1 MAVKLFVGSLA
12 YGTTS
17 ERLREAFA
25 RYGVVQAATVMTD
38 RETGRSRGFG
48 FVEMATPEEAEQALA
63 GLNNAALDGRT
74 IRVDKATPRGAPGTG
89 PSFRGPDSRPRPAGA
104 GGPGRGYA
112 PSPFGGGG
120 GDRRPAGMEDSR
132 GGRSFGG
139 PPRGGAGAPPRGGGG
154 APPARSPGARP
165 ARGGPPKRGD
175 RDKKDGPDRKPGGR
189 NTTQR
194 RSEDRGWRS
203 MNEDG
208 GYGRTR

>member
-12 YGTTS
+12 YSTTS

-25 RYGVVQAATVMTD
+25 RYGMVQAATVMTD

-63 GLNNAALDGRT
+63 GLNNASLDGRT

-89 PSFRGPDSRPRPAGA
+89 PFRGGDTRPRSPGP
-104 GGPGRGYA
+104 GGPPRSYSPA
-112 PSPFGGGG
+112 PFGG
-120 GDRRPAGMEDSR
+120 GDRRPAGGDDQR
-132 GGRSFGG
+132 GGGGRGGFGG
-139 PPRGGAGAPPRGGGG
+139 PPRGGPGGAAPP
-154 APPARSPGARP
+154 RSPGARP
-165 ARGGPPKRGD
+165 ARGTKRGE
-175 RDKKDGPDRKPGGR
+175 KDRKEGADRRPGGR
-189 NTTQR
+189 NAQR

-208 GYGRTR
+208 GYGRTRQP

>member
-12 YGTTS
+12 YSTTS

-63 GLNNAALDGRT
+63 GLNNASLDGRT
-74 IRVDKATPRGAPGTG
+74 IRVDKATPRGAPGSG
-89 PSFRGPDSRPRPAGA
+89 PYRGPDSRPRPSS
-104 GGPGRGYA
+104 GGPPRSYSPA
-112 PSPFGGGG
+112 PFGA
-120 GDRRPAGMEDSR
+120 GDRRPAGMEDQR
-132 GGRSFGG
+132 GGGG
-139 PPRGGAGAPPRGGGG
+139 RGFGAPPRSGSGG
-154 APPARSPGARP
+154 APPRSLNARP
-165 ARGGPPKRGD
+165 ARGGVKRGD
-175 RDKKDGPDRKPGGR
+175 RDRKDGADRKPGGR
-189 NTTQR
+189 NTQR

>member
-12 YGTTS
+12 YATTS

-48 FVEMATPEEAEQALA
+48 FVEMATPEEGEQALA
-63 GLNNAALDGRT
+63 GLNGASLDGRS

-89 PSFRGPDSRPRPAGA
+89 PFRGPDTRPRPSGS
-104 GGPGRGYA
+104 GGPPRGYSPA
-112 PSPFGGGG
+112 PFGGGDR
-120 GDRRPAGMEDSR
+120 DRRPAGAEDQR
-132 GGRSFGG
+132 GGGGRSFGG
-139 PPRGGAGAPPRGGGG
+139 PPRGSAPPRGGT
-154 APPARSPGARP
+154 APPRGAGTRP
-165 ARGGPPKRGD
+165 DRGSKRGD
-175 RDKKDGPDRKPGGR
+175 KDRKEGADRRPGGR
-189 NTTQR
+189 NAQR

-208 GYGRTR
+208 GYGRPRQP